1 MSKKILYSCDTG
13 VDDALALAYLAAQEE
28 CEVVG
33 VTCSY
38 GMSYVGDVFRN
49 TKEVL
54 PALRKAGDSDS
65 YGSETPLSGE
75 HIDFSGGS
83 KFHGMSGIGGV
94 LPPSTP

>member
-38 GMSYVGDVFRN
+38 GMSYVGDVFPEH
-49 TKEVL
+49 KG
-54 PALRKAGDSDS
+54 KSF
-65 YGSETPLSGE
+65 GSAESRR
-75 HIDFSGGS
+75 FR
-83 KFHGMSGIGGV
+83 
-94 LPPSTP
+94 